1 MSQINAQISTAA
13 VVSWQRLD
21 NQRFLDD
28 PDPKKNNLTFR
39 TRFDETFSFFE
50 ILVPIYL
57 KPIERRLVTVSPLIL
72 SIQPST
78 IETFHFEVLTT
89 IPQPVETKL
98 NSPVLRLD
106 FKLKE
111 NVTTLIPRYVT
122 EEPQQGRTQ
131 SGVVLDKVREIS
143 QTTSIS
149 VYIEHSASDKARL
162 NSIQNA
168 LNKGN
173 CQSTCKSQLDL
184 QSLYQDQGVKIACFR
199 TQSNGVP
206 FTGPD
211 LPPAYNE
218 VLSSTL
224 GTPKQKTK
232 RRRVDHDGCQGDIT
246 PPWAKAMR
254 ETIDLLQIQ
263 HNVCQ
268 ERLDEESRARRKL
281 QERLDEETRIT
292 RELQGRLDEETRIT
306 RELQGRLD
314 EETRMRQQLQKRV
327 AATEQ
332 DLEQEQHSNESMPAS
347 KGQKLE
353 QRLKTAE
360 AEIESLQRQTDE
372 NGRNDGR
379 IGDIEELLAELNE
392 GYNNIINQ
400 MVNQDNLED
409 FRRDFLQD
417 IARKIMGDN
426 G

>member
-57 KPIERRLVTVSPLIL
+57 KPIDRRLVTVSPLIL
-72 SIQPST
+72 SIQLST
-78 IETFHFEVLTT
+78 IETFHFEVLAT

-131 SGVVLDKVREIS
+131 SGVVLDNVREIS

-149 VYIEHSASDKARL
+149 VYIEHSASHEAQL

-173 CQSTCKSQLDL
+173 CQSTRKSQLDL
-184 QSLYQDQGVKIACFR
+184 QSLYQGQGAKIACFR

-218 VLSSTL
+218 VPSSTL

-254 ETIDLLQIQ
+254 KTIDFLQIQ
-263 HNVCQ
+263 HTVYQ
-268 ERLDEESRARRKL
+268 ERLDEETRARRKL

-292 RELQGRLDEETRIT
+292 RELQGK
-306 RELQGRLD
+306 LD

-332 DLEQEQHSNESMPAS
+332 DLEREQHSNESMPAS
-347 KGQKLE
+347 KGQRLE

-360 AEIESLQRQTDE
+360 AEIESLQRQTEE
-372 NGRNDGR
+372 NGSNDGR
-379 IGDIEELLAELNE
+379 IGDIEDWLAELNE

-400 MVNQDNLED
+400 MINQDNLED
-409 FRRDFLQD
+409 FRTEFLQD

-426 G
+426 D